1 MLPSEQKKYKELYN
15 LLAAEKLNIKEFKD
29 APTDKLKFLD
39 IRVLEADRLSTFKK
53 LRDLIKKKLRIDSI
67 PGTGGRANKDFD
79 LAPTNIKNK
88 YNRFRIL
95 IKPEKGSKPQDNDHE
110 TLSAYCTAQAMT
122 KSTDFSEK
130 ALNKLKNV
138 DGVPLKDVYK
148 KCGIDWLDSS
158 IIHGQFLAK
167 FFNYKFKNNY
177 FFLQRGGKANSK
189 WVTYLYNRFT
199 VLKKQEG
206 INLNAD
212 KWDPADMWI
221 VHKDYLKLG
230 LTTKFKDYNSL
241 KSLNGYL
248 VDTYVAATE
257 GRPGIVG
264 VSLKKCKKGKTVK
277 EAIENVVNQ
286 TRKVENVEVDRGKV
300 LTKFSTIKFN
310 LSVGKSALKKNF
322 EMAIRPFTNEE
333 SSGELK
339 GSGSLAGKVG
349 ITEINRL
356 LKEIVGEE
364 IERKQELMSLF
375 NNGKNNDKFYQLFYE
390 RFKGPGSDNNKLNS
404 PADLK
409 AEVAKLG
416 DDVMGYYMGKFQAV
430 SVCYM
435 FDTVMKDDKM
445 RNEVMMG
452 MYSYASSTTEF
463 SGPFIKIS
471 N

>member
-1 MLPSEQKKYKELYN
+1 MLPSKYKELDKI
-15 LLAAEKLNIKEFKD
+15 LASEKYNIKEFKD
-29 APTDKLKFLD
+29 ASIDKLKLLD

-53 LRDLIKKKLRIDSI
+53 LRDLIKKKLNIDTI
-67 PGTGGRANKDFD
+67 GGTGGRANKDFD
-79 LAPTNIKNK
+79 LAPTKTNSP

-110 TLSAYCTAQAMT
+110 TLSAYCTAQAMI
-122 KSTDFSEK
+122 KSTDFSES
-130 ALNKLKNV
+130 ALRKLKNV
-138 DGVPLKDVYK
+138 DGIPLKDVYK
-148 KCGIDWLDSS
+148 KCGVDWLDSS
-158 IIHGQFLAK
+158 IIHGQFLAEYFK
-167 FFNYKFKNNY
+167 YKFKNNY
-177 FFLQRGGKANSK
+177 FFLQRGGKGNAK
-189 WVTYLYNRFT
+189 WVTKLYNRFAI
-199 VLKKQEG
+199 LKNELG
-206 INLNAD
+206 VNLNAD

-221 VHKDYLKLG
+221 VHKECLKEG
-230 LTTKFKDYNSL
+230 LKDGFKGFKSL
-241 KSLNGYL
+241 KALNGYL
-248 VDTYVAATE
+248 VKMYKEATE
-257 GRPGIVG
+257 GKPGIVG

-277 EAIENVVNQ
+277 VAIENIINEP
-286 TRKVENVEVDRGKV
+286 REISNVQVDRGKV
-300 LTKFSTIKFN
+300 LTKFSTIKFD
-310 LSVGKSALKKNF
+310 LFVGKRSLKKTF

-356 LKEIVGEE
+356 LKEIVGTE

-375 NNGKNNDKFYQLFYE
+375 NNNNNNDKFYQLFFE

-404 PADLK
+404 PTDLK

-416 DDVMGYYMGKFQAV
+416 DDVFGYYMGKFQAV

-435 FDTVMKDDKM
+435 FDTVMKNDKM

-452 MYSYASSTTEF
+452 MYAYASSTTEL